1 MKLHEYVLGVWPPT
15 TNWDKLGLLMF
26 AIPGI
31 LGLIVFVHLYPQ
43 EYFTFLQRLPLL
55 YLFLAAAVFGL
66 VIDLKQRLVR
76 PIAAPQLIWMGLYL
90 VWCIAVTAAKAGHA
104 LIPVI
109 MEMGILFS
117 VYFVISHAVQSFRG
131 LHIMSGLLV
140 AIIMFLAFL
149 GIHQKFA
156 DKQCIELDPTNYSV
170 EFVGKPDGRPCHDE
184 AVCYDNNPEP
194 GAEYHCERVG
204 LMGTTSVV
212 DRVRYRA
219 KLKDPNELALTMSVG
234 LPLAFALFFSGRS
247 RLRLAVAVV
256 MFLLVVVCVKFTGSR
271 GGLLVFATVIGCY
284 FLKRYKAKAIIATA
298 VLALPMLVVMKASRG
313 DASES
318 SRERLECLYEGMTM
332 WRSSP
337 VLGVGMGQFTE
348 YHFLTAHNSYVLTV
362 AEVGIVGMF
371 LWLGVIYMSV
381 KPLLIGFFRYSK
393 RSDSQIAAYW
403 AMALLASMAGML
415 VGIFFLSFSYHVVLW
430 VYWGLC
436 GAFYTAVK
444 KHDPD
449 FKVRFGLIDL
459 GLLATLTVGI
469 SVGLFVFTRLRP
481 PGS

>member
-1 MKLHEYVLGVWPPT
+1 
-15 TNWDKLGLLMF
+15 
-26 AIPGI
+26 
-31 LGLIVFVHLYPQ
+31 
-43 EYFTFLQRLPLL
+43 
-55 YLFLAAAVFGL
+55 
-66 VIDLKQRLVR
+66 
-76 PIAAPQLIWMGLYL
+76 
-90 VWCIAVTAAKAGHA
+90 
-104 LIPVI
+104 
-109 MEMGILFS
+109 
-117 VYFVISHAVQSFRG
+117 
-131 LHIMSGLLV
+131 
-140 AIIMFLAFL
+140 
-149 GIHQKFA
+149 
-156 DKQCIELDPTNYSV
+156 
-170 EFVGKPDGRPCHDE
+170 
-184 AVCYDNNPEP
+184 
-194 GAEYHCERVG
+194 
-204 LMGTTSVV
+204 
-212 DRVRYRA
+212 
-219 KLKDPNELALTMSVG
+219 
-234 LPLAFALFFSGRS
+234 
-247 RLRLAVAVV
+247 
-256 MFLLVVVCVKFTGSR
+256 
-271 GGLLVFATVIGCY
+271 
-284 FLKRYKAKAIIATA
+284 
-298 VLALPMLVVMKASRG
+298 MLVVMKASRG